1 MLGRLY
7 PDEFCSSAR
16 ALEIVGERWSLLIVR
31 NAMFGGITRFTE
43 FQRSLGI
50 APNILT
56 KRLGE
61 FVEAGIFELRSG
73 DGRGHAEYV
82 LTRKGRD
89 LQPIIIAL
97 TEWGDR
103 WAAPDGRPVTY
114 EHEGCGGRVKV
125 TMECARCGD
134 NPPDTSVKVRV
145 ARRFRDAPRVWSG
158 RDVKDRPA

>member
-7 PDEFCSSAR
+7 EHQVCSAAR
-16 ALEIVGERWSLLIVR
+16 TLEVVGERWSLLIVR
-31 NAMFGGITRFTE
+31 NAMFAGMTRFTE

-61 FVEAGIFELRSG
+61 FVEAGIFELRPGASG
-73 DGRGHAEYV
+73 RHAEYV
-82 LTRKGRD
+82 LTSKGRD
-89 LQPIIIAL
+89 LQPIIVAL

-114 EHEGCGGRVKV
+114 EHEGCGGRVALKV
-125 TMECARCGD
+125 VCDRCGD
-134 NPPDTSVKVRV
+134 SPPTSGVL
-145 ARRFRDAPRVWSG
+145 ARLADRFRHVRRGRAG
-158 RDVKDRPA
+158 RDA